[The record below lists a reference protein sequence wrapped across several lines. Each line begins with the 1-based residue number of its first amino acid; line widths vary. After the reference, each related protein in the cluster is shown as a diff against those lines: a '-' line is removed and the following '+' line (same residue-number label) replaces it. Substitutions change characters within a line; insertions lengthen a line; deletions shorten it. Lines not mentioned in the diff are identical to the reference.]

1 MKTLT
6 TIIAITFTLFTAT
19 VAAQA
24 KFINDGTVANN
35 VTITNNEFQFE
46 KNANGAVI
54 TWQTANE
61 SNCSQFELQIS
72 YDNKSF
78 ETIKTVAASDMTQ
91 WATNYEIKFR
101 KTYLSAAKVYY
112 RLRTVFTNGAEAF
125 TSANAFQ
132 VSTGT
137 AVSYASIH

>member
-6 TIIAITFTLFTAT
+6 TIIAITFALFTS
-19 VAAQA
+19 AANAQT

-35 VTITNNEFQFE
+35 VTIANNEFKFE

-54 TWQTANE
+54 TWQTAKE

-91 WATNYEIKFR
+91 WATNYELKFR
-101 KTYLSAAKVYY
+101 KTYLSAAKVFY
-112 RLRTVFTNGAEAF
+112 RLKTVFTNGEDIS
-125 TSANAFQ
+125 TSASAFQ